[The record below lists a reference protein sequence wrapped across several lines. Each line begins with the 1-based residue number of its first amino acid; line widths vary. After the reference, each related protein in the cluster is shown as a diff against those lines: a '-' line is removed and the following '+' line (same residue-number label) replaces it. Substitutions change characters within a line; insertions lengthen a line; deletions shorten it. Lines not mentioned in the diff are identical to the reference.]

1 MSGSEMPPE
10 VVKALHDF
18 RAAIEIAVPP
28 KVLDRNLLIATWRWP
43 ILSRVTK
50 DWVAPRP
57 QPGSRDLRAI
67 ALLAEV
73 VRHFDVVA
81 LQGIMGNAPNLHG
94 MLRVLGP
101 DWAYMITGLSR
112 ETTYRE
118 RTAVVFD
125 TRRVLP
131 QGLAGQVVV
140 PEGGKRNSEDVDF
153 LSSQFFRPPFFAGF
167 RCLGASFTIVN
178 QHIVFGT
185 EQERV
190 AEMRA
195 LCAWV
200 DEIKSGEYWERNL
213 IIVGQLQLFRSGSR
227 VHRVFDDAGLH
238 LPPELVDAP
247 SFVNSAGNLATM
259 ASSIAWVQPK
269 GRRSELT
276 IPYER
281 SGVFNYHDR
290 ALLPHAISPDLDY
303 LSKHLPVWAEFNVE
317 PGKEY

>member
-1 MSGSEMPPE
+1 MRVPEIPPE
-10 VVKALHDF
+10 VAMARHEL
-18 RAAIEIAVPP
+18 RAAIEAAVPP

-43 ILSRVTK
+43 ILSRVSE
-50 DWVAPRP
+50 DWIAPQP
-57 QPGSRDLRAI
+57 QPGLRDRRAVI
-67 ALLAEV
+67 LLAEV

-81 LQGIMGNAPNLHG
+81 LQGIMGSAPTLQAV
-94 MLRVLGP
+94 LRVLGP
-101 DWAYMITGLSR
+101 EWAYMMTGLSR

-140 PEGGKRNSEDVDF
+140 PEGGKRRSENDDF

-167 RCLGASFTIVN
+167 RCLGASFTVVN

-185 EQERV
+185 EPERV

-200 DEIKSGEYWERNL
+200 AEITSGDYWERNL
-213 IIVGQLQLFRSGSR
+213 IILGQLQLFRSGSS
-227 VHRVFDDAGLH
+227 VHRVFDAAGLR

-259 ASSIAWVQPK
+259 ASSIAWVQPQ
-269 GRRSELT
+269 GRGPELT
-276 IPYER
+276 IPYAR

-290 ALLPHAISPDLDY
+290 ALLPNEISTDLDY
-303 LSKHLPVWAEFNVE
+303 LSKHLPVWAEFTVA
-317 PGKEY
+317 PGREY